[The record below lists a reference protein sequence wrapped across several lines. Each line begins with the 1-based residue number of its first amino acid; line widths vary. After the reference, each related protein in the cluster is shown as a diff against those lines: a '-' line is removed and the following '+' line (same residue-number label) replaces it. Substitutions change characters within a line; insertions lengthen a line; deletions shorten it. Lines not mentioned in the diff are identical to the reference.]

1 MLIDQNTSKFVVKSL
16 KPGGEFFLVDLLGL
30 ITDIGLEF
38 AIVQVRYNQLRDHLC
53 MRNIRCGSDFFGKPG
68 ISCQYASCVTPVDLD
83 P

>member
-38 AIVQVRYNQLRDHLC
+38 AIVQVWYNQLWDHLC
-53 MRNIRCGSDFFGKPG
+53 EIKVK
-68 ISCQYASCVTPVDLD
+68 ISEKVE
-83 P
+83 